1 MVDCKPNAGYATF
14 ARQALADL
22 ADLADLALYRTQVP
36 HPRGTRQ
43 LVNPSTKFLG
53 HPHTTHSQYFYLLA
67 ATGWLLF

>member
-22 ADLADLALYRTQVP
+22 ALYRIQVP